1 MEVGE
6 LSAED
11 DVVTKEGLSSQGK
24 LFVLKVHKFYFVN

>member
-24 LFVLKVHKFYFVN
+24 LFVFKSLDM

>member
-11 DVVTKEGLSSQGK
+11 DAVTKEGLSTCSQGK
-24 LFVLKVHKFYFVN
+24 FVIDCY